1 MTMTGKERAALRA
14 EANGLSATVH
24 VGHQGAN
31 DSAVRSLD
39 DVLRTHEL
47 VKAALSKNAAV
58 KPKEIARQLAV
69 STGAEVIQVI
79 GRTATFYRHN
89 PELKRKD
96 GTPPWRT

>member
-1 MTMTGKERAALRA
+1 MPMTGKERAALRA
-14 EANGLSATVH
+14 EANRISATVH

-31 DSAVRSLD
+31 DSAVKSLN

-47 VKAALSKNAAV
+47 VKAALSKNAEV
-58 KPKEIARQLAV
+58 KPKEIALQLAV

-96 GTPPWRT
+96 SSPPWRK